1 MTVRIGEHEFDHASY
16 DEEADVL
23 YLRHGSD
30 RAAATTFGTPEGH
43 AVRLNEHGEVIGITL
58 VNARWVIE
66 RDGVLV
72 VTVPERIGSTAEDLE
87 PALQAVASD
96 GDRRDVFISHATE
109 DKDAIAR
116 PLAEELRS
124 RGVSVWFDEYEVGL
138 GDSLRRKIGD
148 GLRHSRAGVVI
159 LSPNFFAKEWTQY
172 ELDGLTARQ
181 IAGEENVILP
191 VWHDVGIDEVREYS
205 APLADLVAARSAS
218 GVATVA
224 ENILRV
230 LNRLAAGDR
239 PQAALSGKA
248 STGGS
253 IAGFADATE
262 GRRARQRQQ
271 NDAQVPAAA
280 ERLVAALSDTDEDVR
295 YEAMSALRDRLTPEL
310 LPVIEPLLDD
320 RDNYIRRLAVEYY
333 AAVTGQEGT
342 DKIVAAL
349 SDTDED
355 VRYEA
360 MSALRDRLTPEL
372 LPVIEPLL
380 DDRDNY
386 IRRLAVEYYAAVT
399 GRR

>member
-23 YLRHGSD
+23 YLRQGSD

-43 AVRLNEHGEVIGITL
+43 AVRLDEHGEVIGITL

-72 VTVPERIGSTAEDLE
+72 VTVPERIESTAEDLE

-124 RGVSVWFDEYEVGL
+124 RGVSVWFDEYELGL

-148 GLRHSRAGVVI
+148 GLRHSRVGVVI

-191 VWHDVGIDEVREYS
+191 VWHDVGVDEVREYS
-205 APLADLVAARSAS
+205 APLADLFAARSGA

-230 LNRLAAGDR
+230 LDRLVAGDR
-239 PQAALSGKA
+239 PEAALSGK
-248 STGGS
+248 SPVGG
-253 IAGFADATE
+253 AGSSVATE
-262 GRRARQRQQ
+262 GRRAAKRQQ
-271 NDAQVPAAA
+271 KVPPVA
-280 ERLVAALSDTDEDVR
+280 ERLVAALSDADEDVR
-295 YEAMSALRDRLTPEL
+295 YEAMAALRDRLTPEL
-310 LPVIEPLLDD
+310 LPVIEPLLGD
-320 RDNYIRRLAVEYY
+320 RDNYIRRMAVEYY
-333 AAVTGQEGT
+333 AAVTG
-342 DKIVAAL
+342 
-349 SDTDED
+349 
-355 VRYEA
+355 
-360 MSALRDRLTPEL
+360 
-372 LPVIEPLL
+372 
-380 DDRDNY
+380 
-386 IRRLAVEYYAAVT
+386 
-399 GRR
+399 GR